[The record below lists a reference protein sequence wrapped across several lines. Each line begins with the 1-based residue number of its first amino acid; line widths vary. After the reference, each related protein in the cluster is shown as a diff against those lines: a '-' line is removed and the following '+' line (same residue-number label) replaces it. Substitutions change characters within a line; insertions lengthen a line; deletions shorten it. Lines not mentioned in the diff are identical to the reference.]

1 MATFSEK
8 AIVDYRLLF
17 ADQGNKL
24 LFSVSVCSKQ
34 TDICH
39 FRISFFAVTIGSCHI
54 YTGMYIYIYCC
65 LKRKTEAQATVF
77 SLIRLPFAHC
87 AK

>member
-1 MATFSEK
+1 MATFSETT
-8 AIVDYRLLF
+8 IVDYHLLF

-34 TDICH
+34 TDVCH
-39 FRISFFAVTIGSCHI
+39 FGFPFFAVTIRSCHI

-65 LKRKTEAQATVF
+65 FYRKTKAQATVF
-77 SLIRLPFAHC
+77 SLIPLPFAHC